1 MNKQRF
7 AIISDLHSNLEAVLA
22 VLKDIEKESIQNIYC
37 LGDVIGYGPNPNEL
51 LRLIKNF
58 KFTILGNH
66 DEAVLNGKELE
77 NFNPIAAEAVLWTKD
92 EIFYPNVSK
101 ELSDENRNYLQK
113 MKKMVIEDSFLFAH
127 GSALN
132 NMKYIMN
139 YFDAIESFRFMEQNN
154 INVCFVGH
162 SHKPGIFQ
170 EGNVNMIPFDA
181 EDFYS
186 INKDSRMIV
195 NAGSVGQSRDN
206 IWKACYVVVD
216 GNRFFYRR
224 VEYDV
229 DKTIR
234 KIYKIERL
242 NNYLGNRL
250 KH

>member
-7 AIISDLHSNLEAVLA
+7 AIVSDLHSNLEAVLA
-22 VLKDIEKESIQNIYC
+22 VFKEIQKEGIHDIYC

-51 LRLIKNF
+51 LSLAKKF

-77 NFNPIAAEAVLWTKD
+77 DFNPIAAEAVLWTKD
-92 EIFYPNVSK
+92 EISYPTVSK
-101 ELSDENRNYLQK
+101 ELSDENRSYLQK
-113 MKKMVIEDSFLFAH
+113 MKKMVIKDRSLFAH

-132 NMKYIMN
+132 NMEYIMN
-139 YFDAIESFRFMEQNN
+139 YFDSLESFKYMEQHK

-162 SHKPGIFQ
+162 THRPGIFL
-170 EGNVNMIPFDA
+170 EGNVNMLPFDA
-181 EDFYS
+181 EDFYT
-186 INKDSRMIV
+186 INEDSRMIV

-206 IWKACYVVVD
+206 SWKACYIIVD
-216 GNRFFYRR
+216 ENRLFYRR

-234 KIYKIERL
+234 KIYKTERL
-242 NNYLGNRL
+242 NNYLGDRL